1 MKRTLCWVFI
11 LVLVISIGI
20 LGCAKKEEEKKEIK
34 IGVITAL
41 TGPGAKYGE
50 SSKRGIDLAVEDANS
65 SGGITGMKVTAIYED
80 YQTDPKLAVSAIQ
93 KLITT
98 RNVFVII
105 GAAGSSEIL
114 AMAPIAEKN
123 KVILFAPSA
132 SAPAITQAGDFIFR
146 NVASDIY
153 EGSVMA
159 EYAKN
164 TLKVQSAAVIYINND
179 FGIGLK
185 DSFGKRFRE
194 IGGTI
199 ALEQSFNPD
208 ESDFRSQL
216 AKIKA
221 AKTNAV
227 YIVGFKEIGLLLR
240 QAAELGVKVKFLS
253 FTMFEDPDILKVAGK
268 AAEGVYF
275 TSQAFDPESPYDI
288 VQTFVKRFKQKYQ
301 IAPDIFAALSYD
313 ASRILISAIEKGG
326 YSSDKIKDA
335 LYRTKDFPGVTGTTT
350 FASNGDVVKAIGI
363 KVVKNGQF
371 VWVESPH

>member
-1 MKRTLCWVFI
+1 MKRAIFLMVI
-11 LVLVISIGI
+11 LGLVISLGM
-20 LGCAKKEEEKKEIK
+20 LGCAKKEKEIK
-34 IGVITAL
+34 IGAITAL

-50 SSKRGIDLAVEDANS
+50 SSKRGIDLAIEDANS

-93 KLITT
+93 KLITAH
-98 RNVFVII
+98 NIFVII

-132 SAPAITQAGDFIFR
+132 SAPDITQAGDFIFR

-164 TLKVQSAAVIYINND
+164 TLKVQRAAVIYINND

-185 DSFGKRFRE
+185 ESFGKRFRE
-194 IGGTI
+194 IDGTI
-199 ALEQSFNPD
+199 ASEQSFNPD

-221 AKTNAV
+221 TKTNAV

-240 QAAELGVKVKFLS
+240 QSAELGVKVKFLS
-253 FTMFEDPDILKVAGK
+253 FTMFEDPDILKVAGE

-275 TSQAFDPESPYDI
+275 TSQAFDPENPYDI
-288 VQTFVKRFKQKYQ
+288 VQTFAKRFKQKYQ
-301 IAPDIFAALSYD
+301 VAPDIFAALSYD
-313 ASRILISAIEKGG
+313 AARILISAIESAG

-350 FASNGDVVKAIGI
+350 FDSNGDVVKPIGI
-363 KVVKNGQF
+363 KVVKDGQF
-371 VWVESPH
+371 VWVERPR